1 MPQATR
7 DIKRRIKSV
16 TNTHKITKAME
27 LVAASKMRKAVAK
40 VLATRSYA
48 DLTWA
53 TVLRLV
59 KRLDALSHPFFQE
72 ADEIKNVAVVLISTN
87 RGLCGSFNSNLVMKV
102 VDSIKLHHP
111 DSRVTDLITL
121 GSRGRDEAR
130 RHGLNIIAD
139 FDKEDITQDSTII
152 RPVANI
158 IIKDFVAKK
167 YDKVFV
173 AYVDFQ
179 SSLKQMPHV
188 KQLLPIVPEIDD
200 RLGHIVHSAE
210 KEVNGNIDLS
220 NVPEFVFEPGR
231 HAVLEAFLPRLLEI
245 QTYQAVLESEASEHS
260 ARMFAMRNASDA
272 ATEMINE
279 LTLAYNQARQAGI
292 TAELAE
298 ISAGA
303 ASLE

>member
-27 LVAASKMRKAVAK
+27 LVAAAKMRKAVTK
-40 VLATRSYA
+40 VLATRDYA
-48 DLTWA
+48 DLTWQ

-59 KRLDALSHPFFQE
+59 KRIDALSHPFFQE
-72 ADEIKNVAVVLISTN
+72 ADEVKNVAVVLVSTN

-130 RHGLNIIAD
+130 RHGFNIIAD
-139 FDKEDITQDSTII
+139 FDKEDITVDSTVI
-152 RPVANI
+152 RPIANM

-188 KQLLPIVPEIDD
+188 KQLLPIVPEIDE
-200 RLGHIVHSAE
+200 RLGHVIHN
-210 KEVNGNIDLS
+210 KENQDNNINIDKVS
-220 NVPEFVFEPGR
+220 EFIFEPDR
-231 HAVLEAFLPRLLEI
+231 HKVLEAFLPRLIEI

-272 ATEMINE
+272 ATDMINE
-279 LTLAYNQARQAGI
+279 LTLVYNQARQAGI